1 MSATRPGGPA
11 RPVFCFRFSP
21 APRVSFP
28 FRVQTTPR
36 RRGEEGGKRA
46 GCRETTAAGG
56 EERHMAASA
65 APQGGQGPAAARRG
79 AGRVAAGL
87 PQGCDGG
94 CGAGPHPAEQ
104 PRWSLLEPQVRL
116 LAGGVRGYLA
126 SHLVPWCC
134 SRHVLHG
141 YFSLL
146 RFVFELLFLGKEGK
160 RLKIGVMLALLA
172 SLS

>member
-1 MSATRPGGPA
+1 MFPFLPGAARLISVSGSNNAAAPRGGGGEAGGLQGDNGGRRGGAAHGGLGGSPGGAGPGRGSARGWARSGGPPA
-11 RPVFCFRFSP
+11 GVLR
-21 APRVSFP
+21 
-28 FRVQTTPR
+28 
-36 RRGEEGGKRA
+36 
-46 GCRETTAAGG
+46 
-56 EERHMAASA
+56 
-65 APQGGQGPAAARRG
+65 
-79 AGRVAAGL
+79 
-87 PQGCDGG
+87 G

-146 RFVFELLFLGKEGK
+146 RFVFELMFLGKEGK